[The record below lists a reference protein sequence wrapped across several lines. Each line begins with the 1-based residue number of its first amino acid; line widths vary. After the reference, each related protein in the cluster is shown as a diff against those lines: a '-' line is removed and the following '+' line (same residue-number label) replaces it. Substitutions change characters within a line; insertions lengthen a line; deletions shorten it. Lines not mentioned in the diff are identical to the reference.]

1 MPLLSRGDAT
11 PLSFC
16 RKLWDERCLGCRFQ
30 IGGKRYQCNCPWK
43 HLVIGHNNRWLEI
56 FWTFNEKKWNK
67 TLQKYQESQND
78 WFQCRWRIKN
88 EQMTHGQKAIKN
100 YWPQISMISN
110 EGNQYIQSFWT
121 KDSKTKS
128 CQELLTSNS
137 MISNEGNHYIQ
148 SFWTNDGS

>member
-1 MPLLSRGDAT
+1 MPLLSKGDAN

-16 RKLWDERCLGCRFQ
+16 RKPWDERCLGCHFQ
-30 IGGKRYQCNCPWK
+30 IGGKRYQCNWPWK
-43 HLVIGHNNRWLEI
+43 CLVIGHNNRWLEI
-56 FWTFNEKKWNK
+56 FWTFNEMKWNK
-67 TLQKYQESQND
+67 TLQKYQEPQND
-78 WFQCRWRIKN
+78 QFQCRWRIKN

-128 CQELLTSNS
+128 SQELLTSNK
-137 MISNEGNHYIQ
+137 H
-148 SFWTNDGS
+148 DL